1 MEYVTTYPRTISSF
15 DGLKEKIHVDKK
27 NGVEYLQLVVK
38 ESLENIMKV
47 FADEGFTKVKFEHK
61 KPSQI
66 GHGLSLKLKKPWEL
80 HLRLTEMKK
89 GLIAI
94 YGEVEVSRD
103 YLQHLFSQNT
113 PVIYEIESILKK
125 YEIDYRVWNKRINK
139 YVHVIFDNY
148 KIKLSTPNL
157 PVFAWKPM
165 LFVIGTVACMYLWKY
180 LNTI

>member
-1 MEYVTTYPRTISSF
+1 MEYITKYPRTISSV
-15 DGLKEKIHVDKK
+15 DGLEEKIYVDKK

-89 GLIAI
+89 GFIAI

-125 YEIDYRVWNKRINK
+125 YEIDCLLYTS
-139 YVHVIFDNY
+139 D
-148 KIKLSTPNL
+148 
-157 PVFAWKPM
+157 A
-165 LFVIGTVACMYLWKY
+165 ADE
-180 LNTI
+180 

>member
-103 YLQHLFSQNT
+103 YLQHLFSQGM
-113 PVIYEIESILKK
+113 E
-125 YEIDYRVWNKRINK
+125 
-139 YVHVIFDNY
+139 
-148 KIKLSTPNL
+148 
-157 PVFAWKPM
+157 
-165 LFVIGTVACMYLWKY
+165 
-180 LNTI
+180 